1 MSSAPAEKKV
11 IKCTECGCDIPEG
24 VLSCP
29 ACGAEVVLVP
39 EYLSE
44 DMQREQL
51 RRERAEEKRLLREQ
65 EERRERRRREHMMKP
80 HVRVILTVCALILSV
95 ALFHFAVYLIDLHSE
110 KTFAGQTFIT
120 KESDLSEYEADNDES
135 TGQNEDA
142 SDKGTTD
149 SSGDSGS
156 EVTP

>member
-1 MSSAPAEKKV
+1 MNSLPAERKH
-11 IKCTECGCDIPEG
+11 IKCSECGCEIPEG
-24 VLSCP
+24 VLTCP
-29 ACGAEVVLVP
+29 ECGAEVVLVP

-51 RRERAEEKRLLREQ
+51 RREKAEEKRLLREQ

-80 HVRVILTVCALILSV
+80 HVRVILTVCALILAFV
-95 ALFHFAVYLIDLHSE
+95 LFHFAVYLIDLHSE

-120 KESDLSEYEADNDES
+120 KESDLSEYEADDDEED
-135 TGQNEDA
+135 GQDEEA
-142 SDKGTTD
+142 EGKGKTD
-149 SSGDSGS
+149 SSGNTGS